1 MIYIGMDLSGPSNIK
16 DTAIA
21 VFEEDAH
28 NELICIRAV
37 TGIDDIDV
45 MNLIN
50 ELKVKDSLAAGL
62 DSPLSY
68 NNRGG
73 DRPGDT
79 ELRKKLTK
87 AGMLSGSVM
96 VPTFNRMV
104 YLTLRGISIARM
116 LKQICPGIK
125 IAEIH
130 PGGAMVLR
138 GAPVEDV
145 KGIKSSMDSRI
156 NLLNWLD
163 GQGLK
168 NFPKEKP
175 IDHFVAACACALG
188 VWKWTKNEAI
198 WIHPA
203 EAPIHPFDYVC

>member
-21 VFEEDAH
+21 VFKETSDI
-28 NELICIRAV
+28 ELTCIRTVSGA
-37 TGIDDIDV
+37 DDIDI

-50 ELKVKDSLAAGL
+50 KLKEEDSLVAGL

-73 DRPGDT
+73 DRPGDAA
-79 ELRKKLTK
+79 LRKKLTQ
-87 AGMLSGSVM
+87 AGMFAGSVM

-116 LKQICPGIK
+116 LKQICPEMK
-125 IAEIH
+125 TAEIH
-130 PGGAMVLR
+130 PGGAMALR
-138 GAPVEDV
+138 GASIEDI
-145 KGIKSSMDSRI
+145 KAMKSSMDSRV
-156 NLLNWLD
+156 NLLKWID

-168 NFPKEKP
+168 NIPLEKP
-175 IDHFVAACACALG
+175 EDHFVAACACALG
-188 VWKWTKNEAI
+188 VWKWHKNETE

-203 EAPIHPFDYVC
+203 EPPIHPFDYAC